1 MDVGK
6 TKRNFAEVISMSAL
20 EWGLTF
26 GITFGVTI
34 AVVRFIVSRR
44 KK

>member
-1 MDVGK
+1 
-6 TKRNFAEVISMSAL
+6 MSEL

-26 GITFGVTI
+26 GITFGVSL

>member
-1 MDVGK
+1 
-6 TKRNFAEVISMSAL
+6 MSEL

-26 GITFGVTI
+26 GIIFGVTLE
-34 AVVRFIVSRR
+34 AVRFIVSRR